1 MKWAGSKIILNLS
14 FPPFSLHFINF
25 SPTKQRKILILPY
38 ISLSLFPF
46 LPSSLQPNIVFISFY
61 ILLIFLLSPFVS
73 FSPSLHA
80 TLSSLPP
87 ILPPFICQFLSLPSR
102 NLVFTTTLIAKRK
115 IKNEKIKL
123 K

>member
-61 ILLIFLLSPFVS
+61 ILLIFFLSLSLSLSLSLHLSVSLPPFMQPCLHYHPYYHPSFVS
-73 FSPSLHA
+73 FSPSLPT

-87 ILPPFICQFLSLPSR
+87 LLQ
-102 NLVFTTTLIAKRK
+102 NKK
-115 IKNEKIKL
+115 
-123 K
+123 